1 MIFSRP
7 KENNHIKICILSL
20 SHSQKQ
26 QEDTIMM
33 SSNTWKEA
41 QQKDTIAKIKTFT

>member
-1 MIFSRP
+1 MIYSRP

-26 QEDTIMM
+26 QEDTIIM
-33 SSNTWKEA
+33 SSSTWQEA
-41 QQKDTIAKIKTFT
+41 QQKYTIAQVKTFA